1 MENERV
7 KRPTN
12 ESSGTSTRARTIDKE
27 IESSQWVTFSIN
39 NELFA
44 VDTLQVKEI
53 LRYTPITPVP
63 GTNAYICGLINLRGH
78 VVTVIDTRMM
88 FNLPHEEPNDNT
100 NILLVDFS
108 QDEMVGFVVDSVG
121 EVINIATKSIDVAP
135 RLTDSDTKSGFIK
148 GVTMYDNSLIIL
160 LDIEKIISYVTPII
174 EDDPY

>member
-1 MENERV
+1 MGNERV
-7 KRPTN
+7 ERTTN
-12 ESSGTSTRARTIDKE
+12 ASSGTSTRSRTIDKE

-88 FNLPHEEPNDNT
+88 FTLPHEAPNDDT

-108 QDEMVGFVVDSVG
+108 EDEMVGFVVDSVG

-135 RLTDSDTKSGFIK
+135 KLTDNDTKSGFIK
-148 GVTMYDNSLIIL
+148 GVTRYDNGLIIL
-160 LDIEKIISYVTPII
+160 LDIEKIISHITPVI
-174 EDDPY
+174 EDD